1 MLALLWSVIRD
12 TFAKFFCK
20 SCKKK
25 SMFAVEM
32 VRHLHREHGQKLTKK
47 DVKFLLRYNL
57 LTRMLLSLVAIVL
70 FIPLLV
76 LKLVL
81 LPLHYLYELL

>member
-1 MLALLWSVIRD
+1 MLAFLWSIIRD
-12 TFAKFFCK
+12 TFCKFNCK
-20 SCKKK
+20 LCKKK

-47 DVKFLLRYNL
+47 DVKFLLRYNF
-57 LTRMLLSLVAIVL
+57 LTRILFSLVAIIW

-76 LKLVL
+76 LKFIL
-81 LPLHYLYELL
+81 LPLHYLYEIL